1 MQVLSWLTL
10 DLVTTTDQ
18 IKLVSNMM
26 HIPIKNSLIFK
37 EDHGTVLKLFK
48 SDSSNQ
54 PLQKNLIHSIEARES
69 KDGSP
74 FVYDEE
80 REMIFYGTSQGVV
93 AIDYE

>member
-1 MQVLSWLTL
+1 MAVDFYNQRVIVANFIGGFAHIQVLSWLAL

-48 SDSSNQ
+48 SDSSN
-54 PLQKNLIHSIEARES
+54 
-69 KDGSP
+69 
-74 FVYDEE
+74 
-80 REMIFYGTSQGVV
+80 
-93 AIDYE
+93 